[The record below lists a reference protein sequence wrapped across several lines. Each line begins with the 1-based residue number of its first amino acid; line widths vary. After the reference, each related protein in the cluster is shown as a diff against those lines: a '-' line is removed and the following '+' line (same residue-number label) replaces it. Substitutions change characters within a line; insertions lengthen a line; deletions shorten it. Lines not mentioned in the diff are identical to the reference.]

1 METTKIITSTKDF
14 ATALEQV
21 EKIIDTKSSNYLLRS
36 AFIQAED
43 GKMKISANNLDR
55 YVAAQEAV
63 LNDLCYELEID
74 DLIDDGLNDEEA

>member
-43 GKMKISANNLDR
+43 GKMKISANNLE
-55 YVAAQEAV
+55 VIGCKTIV
-63 LNDLCYELEID
+63 LA
-74 DLIDDGLNDEEA
+74 LNLNLRKRICLKT